1 MNWEALGAIGELV
14 GAAAVI
20 ATLLYLATQIRQN
33 NTSQRVAAKLEM
45 TRQFSEFIDFLV
57 LHPELAAIHDSG
69 LEGKE
74 LTAEELTIFSR
85 MMAKASWYFATMHF
99 QYQVQKLEDGDW
111 EESRS
116 LITYYCSMPGYQ
128 NFWASRERAHG
139 PEFLQYVD
147 NEIGKHRTALQ
158 G

>member
-45 TRQFSEFIDFLV
+45 TRQFSEFIDLMV
-57 LHPELAAIHDSG
+57 LHPELATIHDRG
-69 LEGKE
+69 LESKE
-74 LTAEELTIFSR
+74 LTAEELTTFNR
-85 MMAKASWYFATMHF
+85 MMAKATWYFATMHF
-99 QYQVQKLEDGDW
+99 QYQIQKLEEGDW

-116 LITYYCSMPGYQ
+116 LIAFYCGTPGYQ
-128 NFWASRERAHG
+128 RFWASRERAHG

-147 NEIGKHRTALQ
+147 NEIKKHTTTR
-158 G
+158 

>member
-1 MNWEALGAIGELV
+1 MNAMAIPAGAGNDRPETRNDRFKESFGSWMWGSMI
-14 GAAAVI
+14 AA
-20 ATLLYLATQIRQN
+20 T
-33 NTSQRVAAKLEM
+33 
-45 TRQFSEFIDFLV
+45 V
-57 LHPELAAIHDSG
+57 LHFMLFQFWPTLTVDDVSF
-69 LEGKE
+69 
-74 LTAEELTIFSR
+74 TAEELTIFSR